1 MTETIKEPWGLSVLG
16 AGSVR
21 AEPQLVRVKLGV
33 EVLEPAPGQAFHE
46 AGSAVTRLREVLRRH
61 GIPDSSVSG
70 SRLRLSSEYGHAN
83 GARKFLG
90 YLCQAQ
96 YVVETEALDD
106 LQQLI
111 VEAVGAG
118 ARSID
123 GVEFDVHDK
132 PALRDEARRRAVAA
146 ARRKAEV
153 YTEAAGVPWGRWCTS
168 RTWTPSR
175 TSSASTAGTAAVAA
189 LPRATS
195 RRGWWRCPR
204 AWCWASHWAAEVTA
218 AR

>member
-1 MTETIKEPWGLSVLG
+1 MTETINEPWGLSVFG

-33 EVLEPAPGQAFHE
+33 EVLEPAPDRAFQE
-46 AGSAVTRLREVLRRH
+46 AGTAVTRLREVLRRH
-61 GIPDSSVSG
+61 GIPDSSVSR
-70 SRLRLSSEYGHAN
+70 SRLRLSSEYGHAD

-111 VEAVGAG
+111 VEAVEAG

-123 GVEFDVHDK
+123 SVEFDVHDK

-153 YTEAAGVPWGRWCTS
+153 YTEAAGVPLGTVVHIQDVDSESYQFRQY
-168 RTWTPSR
+168 RGHGGGGG
-175 TSSASTAGTAAVAA
+175 SSAGDLAPGMVEVSAGVV
-189 LPRATS
+189 LGFSLGR
-195 RRGWWRCPR
+195 
-204 AWCWASHWAAEVTA
+204 
-218 AR
+218 

>member
-1 MTETIKEPWGLSVLG
+1 MTQTINDPWGISVFG

-33 EVLEPAPGQAFHE
+33 EELEPEPEQAFHE
-46 AGSAVTRLREVLRRH
+46 AGAAVTRLREVLRAH
-61 GIPDSSVSG
+61 GIPDASVSG

-83 GARKFLG
+83 GTRKFLG

-96 YVVETEALDD
+96 YVIETETLDN
-106 LQQLI
+106 LQQLLVDV
-111 VEAVGAG
+111 VEAG

-153 YTEAAGVPWGRWCTS
+153 YADAAGVHLGAVIHIQDVDAESYEFRQYRGHGGGGGTS
-168 RTWTPSR
+168 
-175 TSSASTAGTAAVAA
+175 AGDLAPGMVQVAA
-189 LPRATS
+189 GVVLGFS
-195 RRGWWRCPR
+195 LG
-204 AWCWASHWAAEVTA
+204 H
-218 AR
+218 